1 MERLE
6 TAEKQLAE
14 SNSALNRED
23 WSSKPAIGHLLPRV
37 HICRSNGPKI
47 TVLHINWISSN
58 NLLLMNKKNQKSWQC
73 NFSLPILNKIIA

>member
-23 WSSKPAIGHLLPRV
+23 WSSKPDIGHLLAVGDFFHWLFRFCDS
-37 HICRSNGPKI
+37 IIGFFRSALL
-47 TVLHINWISSN
+47 VLT
-58 NLLLMNKKNQKSWQC
+58 
-73 NFSLPILNKIIA
+73 ILY